1 MQFWYEHI
9 WAEESGGSPFTE
21 TFTAD
26 FPSTDVLVTCALQ
39 QVNQQ
44 GLNGKAQIAI
54 TSYVQNGSPF
64 NGSWQI
70 LNGNNITSVTFSLT
84 VTNALAQGTGLVLAI
99 NE

>member
-1 MQFWYEHI
+1 MQFWYEQI
-9 WAEESGGSPFTE
+9 WAEESGGQPFTE

-26 FPSTDVLVTCALQ
+26 FPSTFVLVTCALQ

-44 GLNGKAQIAI
+44 GLGGQAQIAI
-54 TSYVQNGSPF
+54 TSYVQNGSPV

-70 LNGNNITSVTFSLT
+70 LKGDNITSVTFSLT
-84 VTNALAQGTGLVLAI
+84 VSNAAAQGTGLVLAI

>member
-44 GLNGKAQIAI
+44 GLGGKAQIAI
-54 TSYVQNGSPF
+54 TSYVTTGAHLTEAGKSSTATTSP
-64 NGSWQI
+64 
-70 LNGNNITSVTFSLT
+70 
-84 VTNALAQGTGLVLAI
+84 A
-99 NE
+99 